1 VNAARTAAIAAQ
13 AVRFGQAK
21 RPTRIP
27 KAHPPTLIETDFA
40 AAMVAMVAE
49 WRALA
54 QPLIDDYNRRTDDTR
69 RARTKLNTVRA
80 AVQSSIR
87 RAPTVAERSAKRTV
101 QHSKAQVA
109 RQTKA
114 ALGIEVPTFP
124 PGIDKRVEGF
134 IQENAAAVQRLGNA
148 TVDQMEATLARAFTE
163 GWSDAEVAEE
173 LIRRFAMTEK
183 HARSL
188 ARDQIQRLY
197 SQVTRMQ
204 HHELGV
210 AVFRWMTRDDARV
223 RHSHAV
229 KHGKLFPY
237 KGSRAPSFFPGD
249 EINCR
254 CWEEPVLEEIKASVR
269 ALAGK
274 GRRR

>member
-183 HARSL
+183 HATRTRSNTASCSRTRVAARRRSSPATRSTVVAGRSRCSRRSRPQYARSP
-188 ARDQIQRLY
+188 ARDA
-197 SQVTRMQ
+197 
-204 HHELGV
+204 G
-210 AVFRWMTRDDARV
+210 
-223 RHSHAV
+223 
-229 KHGKLFPY
+229 GK
-237 KGSRAPSFFPGD
+237 STT
-249 EINCR
+249 
-254 CWEEPVLEEIKASVR
+254 
-269 ALAGK
+269 
-274 GRRR
+274 